1 MDLRDYPRPKGDTGI
16 GVHWNAGYAAAIG
29 LGQIEQLWLPPMF
42 DMGIKWVKI
51 SEHDGAF
58 GFVELLLKNDIMP
71 IVRIYRPHP
80 NPGTLGPAA
89 LAAVSDYVSAG
100 VRYFEFNNEPD
111 LGVEWRSGEVPL
123 DGATISARNAIVDI
137 EAILQR
143 GGYPA
148 IPALRPGGRWD
159 LVGEI
164 CRMGRR
170 DLLSQPVWQAL
181 HNYSANHP
189 LDYPYDRVNQEGAP
203 CSPELFSKLALEKW
217 DGDAWEGW
225 TLEQLNRFR
234 KERANPGA
242 TAVGDPTCW
251 RSYERYDQLIRNQ
264 IGRSLPILAT
274 ENGYVVGERQ
284 DKRYP
289 MTTPQLHA
297 VQTLEACR
305 IMMGTSRLHDPAPDY
320 YFCTAYWLI
329 GNFTLGSWA
338 PAWENAA
345 WFSRNWPGGQ
355 LPIVKALI
363 AEPKQVRAWR
373 GDGGRPGRLTGAIR
387 NGPALP
393 LTLRL
398 TRTDGWV
405 AVAQG
410 GADGRFEFSDLP
422 FDRFTLT
429 IVEAGLSQEVALTE
443 SRPAAAVSFDLTGA
457 AIRLANG
464 SISGKVRG
472 GAGMVLVLTRDAA
485 SHFEE
490 KQLVAADSTFR
501 FTELEPGTYIIK
513 LLETSVVKAGIAID
527 GRNEVTVDL
536 VVPGWGWQTSPG
548 GATPGFGIVRCRVT
562 GRPDLGV
569 RLWMAGWSG
578 MVQRTGSKT
587 EFGPDACEFAPLGA
601 GAYKL
606 QPEGISAIADVVV
619 DGSQAVWVTFVES
632 AAPPDAPER
641 ESVLTGTVRTAQGA
655 AAARRVVKLA
665 GPDGEQTITTQDDG
679 VYRFAHLPGGLYRV
693 WIEGAGAPR
702 EGLKLD
708 GRNTLTIDF
717 SLPAEVSAAEGVI
730 AGVVT
735 NGAGRV
741 VRLLLPPAQNPLAE
755 VRIDAETRYRFDK
768 LVPGSYT
775 VQIMGIESA
784 TEVAVERT
792 GIAVTGA
799 ATVQVDFRLPADV
812 PSPVQS
818 GGWEVRVEA
827 GGATPGFS
835 VVRCQVE
842 GEINREVRLWTSGW
856 SGIVQRTGSKAEYGP
871 DVCEFAPLG
880 SGRYSIEALGLEGL
894 APGAGTR
901 AAPIRRSVTKG
912 VRVDFDLEP
921 GRLVWVRFRKVA
933 PPPIEPPAPR
943 SDSVIHGRVKGG
955 AGRTARLDGPGG
967 SRTMTIAADE
977 TYRFTGLAAGVYTLT
992 ALDSDPP
999 TGMTQKQANIPV
1011 DGANTVQVDLDL
1023 GSIGPAK
1030 TMDHYLLVGSV
1041 ARSKDDF
1048 VTALQYI
1055 RRFQPTI
1062 GTDEAEA
1069 RKAHHVTILASQS
1082 AISAVVEQGLR
1093 MAGCQV
1099 QRVESDY
1106 AVTLGKLLAENRPY

>member
-1 MDLRDYPRPKGDTGI
+1 MDLHDYPRPKGDTGI

-29 LGQIEQLWLPPMF
+29 LGQIEQLWLPQMF

-71 IVRIYRPHP
+71 IVRIYRQHP
-80 NPGTLGPAA
+80 NPGTLSPVA
-89 LAAVSDYVSAG
+89 LAAISDYVSAG

-111 LGVEWRSGEVPL
+111 LGVEWSSGEVPL

-137 EAILQR
+137 EAVLQR

-203 CSPELFSKLALEKW
+203 CAPELYSKLALEKW
-217 DGDAWEGW
+217 NGDAWEGW

-297 VQTLEACR
+297 IQTLEACR
-305 IMMGTSRLHDPAPDY
+305 IMMGTSRLYDPAPDY

-345 WFSRNWPGGQ
+345 WFSRDWPGGQ
-355 LPIVKALI
+355 LPIIKALI
-363 AEPKQVRAWR
+363 AEPKQVRAWH
-373 GDGGRPGRLTGAIR
+373 GDGGRPGRLTGAIH

-398 TRTDGWV
+398 TRADGWV
-405 AVAQG
+405 AVAQA

-429 IVEAGLSQEVALTE
+429 LVEAGLSQEVALTE
-443 SRPAAAVSFDLTGA
+443 SRPVAAVSFDLTGA

-464 SISGKVRG
+464 VISGKVRG
-472 GAGMVLVLTRDAA
+472 GAGMVVILTRDSA

-490 KQLVAADSTFR
+490 KQLVAADSTYR
-501 FTELEPGTYIIK
+501 FTELEPGTYTIK
-513 LLETSVVKAGIAID
+513 LLDTSVVKAGIAID
-527 GRNEVTVDL
+527 GRSEVTVDL
-536 VVPGWGWQTSPG
+536 IVPGWGWQASPG
-548 GATPGFGIVRCRVT
+548 GTTPGFGIVRCRVI

-578 MVQRTGSKT
+578 MVQRTGSKS

-606 QPEGISAIADVVV
+606 QPDGISTIAEVMV
-619 DGSQAVWVTFVES
+619 DGRQALWVTFAES
-632 AAPPDAPER
+632 VAPPDAPER
-641 ESVLTGTVRTAQGA
+641 ESAVAGTARTALGA

-665 GPDGEQTITTQDDG
+665 GPEGEQTTSTQEDG
-679 VYRFAHLPGGLYRV
+679 AYRFAHLPAGVYRV
-693 WIEGAGAPR
+693 WIEGAGAAR

-708 GRNTLTIDF
+708 GRNTLTVDF
-717 SLPAEVSAAEGVI
+717 HLPADVPAVADGAI

-735 NGAGRV
+735 NGAGRAM
-741 VRLLLPPAQNPLAE
+741 RLLLPPTSSPLAE
-755 VRIDAETRYRFDK
+755 ARTDAEARYRFDK
-768 LVPGSYT
+768 LAPGSYT
-775 VQIMGIESA
+775 VQVMGAESPS
-784 TEVAVERT
+784 EVAAERA
-792 GIAVTGA
+792 GIAVASAT
-799 ATVQVDFRLPADV
+799 TVQVDFTLPSQA
-812 PSPVQS
+812 QS

-827 GGATPGFS
+827 GGETPGFS

-842 GEINREVRLWTSGW
+842 GEVNREVRLWTAGW

-880 SGRYSIEALGLEGL
+880 SGRYSVEALGLE
-894 APGAGTR
+894 AAGAR
-901 AAPIRRSVTKG
+901 AAVIHRAITKG
-912 VRVDFDLEP
+912 VRVDFDLDP
-921 GRLVWVRFRKVA
+921 GRLVWVRFRKVV
-933 PPPIEPPAPR
+933 PPPIEPPAR
-943 SDSVIHGRVKGG
+943 SDSVIQGRVKGG
-955 AGRTARLDGPGG
+955 AGRTAKLVLSAVEGLEGPGG
-967 SRTMTIAADE
+967 TRTTTVAADE
-977 TYRFTGLAAGVYTLT
+977 TYRFTGLPAGAYTLT

-999 TGMTQKQANIPV
+999 TGMTQTQANIQV
-1011 DGANTVQVDLDL
+1011 NGTNTVQVDLDL
-1023 GSIGPAK
+1023 SSLGPAK

-1048 VTALQYI
+1048 VMTLQYI
-1055 RRFQPTI
+1055 GRFQPVI
-1062 GTDEAEA
+1062 GTDETAA

-1082 AISAVVEQGLR
+1082 AISALVEQGLR